1 MKDYYK
7 ELIKYLQKID
17 DESDRIDQI
26 ASIVSKTLING
37 GIIYF
42 FGCGHSNIIGE
53 DNFFRAGGLVNVQ
66 PIFEEKLMLHE
77 SASRSSM
84 MEKKEENAK
93 GILDRYEFTK
103 NDVLFVVST
112 SGKNGV
118 PVDIALQA
126 KEKGL
131 FTIGISSSEYL
142 QEKSKHS
149 SGKLLKEVV
158 DEWIDNCVPKGDAV
172 IDFEDDTV
180 KAGAVSTPLTTCLV
194 QMIITRAEQM
204 AVSKGATLDIFKSG
218 NVDGGVEYNNRLVDK
233 YKDKIKS
240 L

>member
-1 MKDYYK
+1 MKNYYTI
-7 ELIKYLQKID
+7 LIEYLEKINRQ
-17 DESDRIDQI
+17 SKRIDEV
-26 ASIVSKTLING
+26 ATRVSQTLVAG
-37 GIIYF
+37 GILYF
-42 FGCGHSNIIGE
+42 FGCGHSNLIGE

-66 PIFEEKLMLHE
+66 PIFVERLMLHE
-77 SASRSSM
+77 SASQSSV
-84 MEKKEENAK
+84 MEKNEQYAK
-93 GILDRYEFTK
+93 GVLDGYSFTDK
-103 NDVLFVVST
+103 DILFVIST

-126 KEKGL
+126 KRRGI

-142 QEKSKHS
+142 GEKSKHS

-172 IDFEDDTV
+172 IDFPDSSV
-180 KAGAVSTPLTTCLV
+180 KSGAVSTPLTTCLV

-204 AVSKGATLDIFKSG
+204 AVEKGATLDIFKSG
-218 NVDGGVEYNNRLVDK
+218 NVEGGVEYNARLVDK
-233 YKDKIKS
+233 YKDKIRS